1 MNSGMSH
8 PFGQDQ
14 QQDQGPGRST
24 SPSQADGA
32 GQTQSQTGAQSQT
45 QTQGLPLDPMP
56 DLAPLL
62 PTPMV
67 ALLARPQVAAPPAP
81 QASSGPRQLAVTH
94 ETRYDYDTPVEVAHH
109 SAWLRPRDTEV
120 QQVQRW
126 ALQIDPQPDDP
137 VQESRDAFGNWR
149 HGFSHARVH
158 DTLTVISRFQVRL
171 AAVPSPDVALSPPW
185 EDVVRA
191 LHYRAGVT
199 QPDAVKFLLP
209 SHFSP
214 QHAHLARYAADLFRP
229 GRPLLSGALA
239 LMSRIHSRMEFNP
252 RATNVATN
260 ALQALE
266 KGQGVCQDF
275 AHVMIGAMRSLGLA
289 ARYVSGYLLTQPP
302 AGQPRLIGADASHA
316 WVEVWCPLHGWV
328 ALDPTNDVPVGQD
341 HVTLAWGRD
350 YADVAPLRGVIR
362 GGGTAPPVVGVT
374 VEPVGSAEAA
384 A

>member
-32 GQTQSQTGAQSQT
+32 GQTQSQTGVQSQT

-67 ALLARPQVAAPPAP
+67 ALLARPQVAAAPAP
-81 QASSGPRQLAVTH
+81 QAGSGPRQLAVTH

-171 AAVPSPDVALSPPW
+171 AAVP
-185 EDVVRA
+185 
-191 LHYRAGVT
+191 
-199 QPDAVKFLLP
+199 
-209 SHFSP
+209 
-214 QHAHLARYAADLFRP
+214 
-229 GRPLLSGALA
+229 
-239 LMSRIHSRMEFNP
+239 
-252 RATNVATN
+252 
-260 ALQALE
+260 
-266 KGQGVCQDF
+266 
-275 AHVMIGAMRSLGLA
+275 
-289 ARYVSGYLLTQPP
+289 
-302 AGQPRLIGADASHA
+302 
-316 WVEVWCPLHGWV
+316 
-328 ALDPTNDVPVGQD
+328 
-341 HVTLAWGRD
+341 
-350 YADVAPLRGVIR
+350 
-362 GGGTAPPVVGVT
+362 
-374 VEPVGSAEAA
+374 
-384 A
+384 